1 MSNELAYLL
10 VTGII
15 GIGALIVN
23 QRKSPSTKNKRMEDM
38 TRGPMDLGTEA
49 WIKTRYQYKVSEA
62 RKALADRAK
71 LADGW
76 ARYV

>member
-23 QRKSPSTKNKRMEDM
+23 QWKSPSTKNKSLEDM
-38 TRGPMDLGTEA
+38 TRGPMDLSTEA
-49 WIKTRYQYKVSEA
+49 WIKTRYQHKVSEA
-62 RKALADRAK
+62 RKALSDRK
-71 LADGW
+71 ESADGW

>member
-1 MSNELAYLL
+1 MTALL
-10 VTGII
+10 LLFIF
-15 GIGALIVN
+15 GAGGLIAN
-23 QRKSPSTKNKRMEDM
+23 QIKRPSTKNKSIEDM

-49 WIKTRYQYKVSEA
+49 WIKTRYQHKVGEA

-71 LADGW
+71 LVDGW

>member
-1 MSNELAYLL
+1 MTALL
-10 VTGII
+10 LIFI
-15 GIGALIVN
+15 FGAGFLTVN
-23 QRKSPSTKNKRMEDM
+23 HMAPPSTKNKRMEDM

>member
-1 MSNELAYLL
+1 MAP
-10 VTGII
+10 
-15 GIGALIVN
+15 
-23 QRKSPSTKNKRMEDM
+23 PSTKNKRMEDM

>member
-1 MSNELAYLL
+1 MTALL
-10 VTGII
+10 LLFIFGA
-15 GIGALIVN
+15 GALTVN
-23 QRKSPSTKNKRMEDM
+23 HMAPPSTKNQSLEDL
-38 TRGPMDLGTEA
+38 TRGPMDVGTEA